1 MDWSHAV
8 VVGAGF
14 AGLLAASVLSE
25 EFSQVT
31 IYDRDILPAGP
42 CPRPGVPQSR
52 QAHGLH
58 ARGVAALDELLP
70 GFRAEMIA
78 AGGVSGDV
86 QEDIHWYL
94 DGYLAARGTAG
105 LAGIGMTRRSL
116 EWLIR
121 SRVEKLPNV
130 TITGSQPV
138 DGLLVEGGRATGV
151 LARGPGERAV
161 AADLVVDATGR
172 GSRMPAWL
180 AEHGFPPPPQSRL
193 RVDIVYVTRHYRYL
207 PGQLGGIIGTAVV
220 PYPGHL
226 RGAAL
231 IRQEGEQWVLTL
243 VGMLGEDP
251 PVDDAG
257 MLAYAR
263 SLDGPE
269 IASVMHDSAPLDSPV
284 KMRFPASLRRHY
296 AKLDRIP
303 AGLIVTGDALC
314 SFNPVYAQGMTVA
327 ALQALALREALAR
340 ARAGSGPASAWRAGS
355 GSAGAWRAGGGPA
368 GAVAEHFARAA
379 DRLVSAAWAMS
390 VGGDLHLAEPAGRR
404 GPGGRLVNAYL
415 ARLRAAASVDP
426 AIAAVYLRVVN
437 MTDPPGKLM
446 TPATMIRVARAGGH
460 ARRAAC
466 QAKHD

>member
-8 VVGAGF
+8 VVGAGI

-25 EFSQVT
+25 AFPQVT
-31 IYDRDILPAGP
+31 IYDRDTLPSAP

-58 ARGVAALDELLP
+58 ARGVAALEELLP
-70 GFRAEMIA
+70 GFRAEMLA

-86 QEDIHWYL
+86 QQDIHWYL
-94 DGYLAARGTAG
+94 DGHLAARGAAG

-130 TITGSQPV
+130 TINGSRSV
-138 DGLLVEGGRATGV
+138 DGLLVEGGRVAGV
-151 LARGPGERAV
+151 RVRGPGSPEVV
-161 AADLVVDATGR
+161 ADFVVDATGR

-180 AEHGFPPPPQSRL
+180 AEHGYPRPRESRL
-193 RVDIVYVTRHYRYL
+193 RVDIVYVTRHYRHL
-207 PGQLGGIIGTAVV
+207 PGQLGEIIGTAVV

-231 IRQEGEQWVLTL
+231 IRQEGGQWVLTL
-243 VGMLGEDP
+243 VGMLGENP

-269 IASVMHDSAPLDSPV
+269 VASVMRESPPLDSPV

-303 AGLIVTGDALC
+303 SGLIVTGDALC
-314 SFNPVYAQGMTVA
+314 TFNPVYAQGMTVA
-327 ALQALALREALAR
+327 ALQALALREAVGQALAGTR
-340 ARAGSGPASAWRAGS
+340 
-355 GSAGAWRAGGGPA
+355 SAGVRSAGV
-368 GAVAEHFARAA
+368 VAERFLRAA

-390 VGGDLHLAEPAGRR
+390 VGGDLRFAQAEGRR
-404 GPGGRLVNAYL
+404 RPADRLVNAYL
-415 ARLRAAASVDP
+415 SRLRAAAAVDP

-437 MTDPPGKLM
+437 MMDPPARLM
-446 TPATMIRVARAGGH
+446 TPGTIIRVVRAGGH
-460 ARRAAC
+460 ARWAHGNLLTMGDSTRFC
-466 QAKHD
+466 CP